1 MTPATTNPP
10 TASVPFELVG
20 SIPSGRLAIEASAGT
35 GKTFALAA
43 LATRFIAEHDISAS
57 ELLIVT
63 FTRAA
68 TSELRARV
76 RQQLVDAA
84 VALGSP
90 EPPSSDN
97 ELLVHLYATDP
108 TERRVRLGR
117 VDQAITDFDAAT
129 ITTIHGFAT
138 QVLSTL
144 GTSAGT
150 DLDATLVD
158 DTRELVAEVCADV
171 LAAAAVGGHPAA
183 DLPTYLGLV
192 NATKVRLNTPDLVV
206 VPSLDDPDADPK
218 WRLLAELVRR
228 SVETMGDRRRRAG
241 TLSFDDILLEL
252 RRGLQGP
259 GRATVIEMLRNRF
272 RVALIDEFQD
282 TDPVQWSIFSTLF
295 GSPESGTTLVLV
307 GDPKQAIYSFRGAN
321 IHTFTE
327 AVAPGPGLENRSL
340 STNWRS
346 DGALLTALNTLLDGA
361 TFGDQLISYF
371 PVGPAPTHRTTR
383 LADRRGGS
391 FAPLSVRLTLGPDL
405 ERKPKKPHD
414 FYVDKVERTI
424 GLDQVAQIRDLLDHG
439 LLPSDPSQPGGG
451 SPTPVRPSDIAVLV
465 RTRAEAATF
474 QKALVDQGVPAV
486 LARGGSVLES
496 PAAQHWRWLL
506 EALLRPSDPGRART
520 VALSWFYGLS
530 PQQIEALDDAGLGQ
544 IQEQLRAWV
553 DTLTTHG
560 VNALVRRVWSDS
572 GVSAR
577 VLAQPDGDRRLTDLD
592 HLAELMQTATSTGY
606 ASIAR
611 LLDVLAVDPVPDAEA
626 EADNDVAARRIES
639 EKQAVQIMT
648 IWVAKGLE
656 FPIVCV
662 PTMWRD
668 GRNDVIYQ
676 DPDTHQRTFDVAK
689 GKDWPDKDAAA
700 ERTHLADDEALGEN
714 LRMLYVALTRA
725 KHHTVV
731 WWTRGPAS
739 DRSGLA
745 RVLFARTDGFIDPET
760 YGADR
765 VPLPPDDEALD
776 ALEPLLARAEGTIV
790 AALHGQPAGRPPTW
804 VDPAAIVERPTLGLA
819 RLDRVLDRQHHRWS
833 FTAITNHD
841 TRNHVDPYDPSLG
854 DGGATD
860 EQGLETTTDDDS
872 LTNSPT
878 NSLVDSL
885 TNSPMTAATCLMAQL
900 PAGAD
905 FGTLVHSVLEQVDFT
920 ATDLDHQLGVHI
932 DDERGW
938 RSLDLTPVGLDDATA
953 TMGRDLLIAGL
964 RAAID
969 TPLGPLFDGQRLR
982 DLAPADRLDEMSF
995 ELRLGDAGHR
1005 ATDRDIGRL
1014 VLQHLAADDS
1024 SASTDSTE
1032 PLIEWAGDLAGGAFS
1047 VDLAG
1052 HLTGSIDAVLR
1063 VRPDD
1068 GPPRFVIVDYK
1079 TNRLNHRGQQPELG
1093 DYRRDGLARSMVD
1106 HHYPLQALLYSVA
1119 LHRYLRW
1126 RVPGYDPA
1134 VQLGGTAYLF
1144 VRGMNGADVTVTDGH
1159 PNGVYSWAV
1168 PPALVTDLSDLLDG
1182 QDLTRPTTRPIAP
1195 PSDEVTP

>member
-1 MTPATTNPP
+1 MTPATTIPP
-10 TASVPFELVG
+10 ITSEPFDLVG
-20 SIPSGRLAIEASAGT
+20 PIPPGRLAIEASAGT

-43 LATRFIAEHDISAS
+43 LATRFIAELDISAS

-84 VALGSP
+84 VGLGSP
-90 EPPSSDN
+90 EPPSPDN
-97 ELLVHLYATDP
+97 VLVDHLYGTDP
-108 TERRVRLGR
+108 AERRRRLDR
-117 VDQAITDFDAAT
+117 VEQAITDFDAAT

-150 DLDATLVD
+150 DLEATLVD
-158 DTRELVAEVCADV
+158 DTSDLAAEVCADV
-171 LAAAAVGGHPAA
+171 LAAAAVEGHSAA
-183 DLPTYLGLV
+183 DLPKYAELV
-192 NATKVRLNTPDLVV
+192 TATKIRLNTPDLVV
-206 VPSLDDPDADPK
+206 VPSLDQPHADPK

-241 TLSFDDILLEL
+241 TLSFDDILVEL

-327 AVAPGPGLENRSL
+327 AVAPRPGLENRSL

-361 TFGDQLISYF
+361 TFGDQQISYF
-371 PVGPAPTHRTTR
+371 PVDPAPAHRTTR
-383 LADRRGGS
+383 LADRRGGTFS
-391 FAPLSVRLTLGPDL
+391 PLSLRLALGPDL
-405 ERKPKKPHD
+405 ARNAKKPHD
-414 FYVDKVERTI
+414 LSMSSVERAI

-439 LLPSDPSQPGGG
+439 LLPADPSQPDGGR
-451 SPTPVRPSDIAVLV
+451 PTPLRPSDIAVLV

-474 QKALVDQGVPAV
+474 QKALLDQGVPAV
-486 LARGGSVLES
+486 LARGGSVLTS
-496 PAAQHWRWLL
+496 PAAQQWRWLL
-506 EALLRPSDPGRART
+506 EGLLRPSDPGRART
-520 VALSWFYGLS
+520 VALSWFCGLS
-530 PQQIEALDDAGLGQ
+530 PRQIEALDDIGLGQ

-560 VNALVRRVWSDS
+560 VNSLVRRVWSDS

-606 ASIAR
+606 ASVAR
-611 LLDVLAVDPVPDAEA
+611 LLAVLDLDPVPDSEA

-639 EKQAVQIMT
+639 EQQAVQIMT
-648 IWVAKGLE
+648 VWVAKGLE

-662 PTMWRD
+662 PTMWRN
-668 GRNDVIYQ
+668 RQNDVIYQ

-689 GKDWPDKDAAA
+689 GKGWPDQDSAA
-700 ERTHLADDEALGEN
+700 ERTNRAAAEALGEN

-731 WWTRGPAS
+731 WWTRGQAS
-739 DRSGLA
+739 DKSGLA
-745 RVLFARTDGFIDPET
+745 RVLFARTDGFIDPEA
-760 YGADR
+760 YSAER
-765 VPLPPDDEALD
+765 VVLPPDDEVLD
-776 ALEPLLARAEGTIV
+776 ALAPLLNRAEGTIV
-790 AALHGQPAGRPPTW
+790 ASMHGQPAGRPAPW
-804 VDPAAIVERPTLGLA
+804 VDPATTIERPSLGLA
-819 RLDRVLDRQHHRWS
+819 HLGRVPDRHRHRWS

-841 TRNHVDPYDPSLG
+841 ARHHVDPHDPSLG
-854 DGGATD
+854 DGGADD
-860 EQGLETTTDDDS
+860 EQDLETTVDEQDIESIT
-872 LTNSPT
+872 TSPA
-878 NSLVDSL
+878 NVPPPAMAPC
-885 TNSPMTAATCLMAQL
+885 PMALL

-920 ATDLDHQLGVHI
+920 ADDLDHQLGVHI

-938 RSLDLTPVGLDDATA
+938 RSLDLTPVGLHDATA
-953 TMGRDLLIAGL
+953 AVGRDLLITGL
-964 RAAID
+964 RAAIN
-969 TPLGPLFDGQRLR
+969 TPLGPLFDGLRLR
-982 DLAPADRLDEMSF
+982 DLAPGDRLDEMSF
-995 ELRLGDAGHR
+995 DLRLGDAGHR
-1005 ATDRDIGRL
+1005 ATDRDIGLL
-1014 VLQHLAADDS
+1014 VLHHLA
-1024 SASTDSTE
+1024 SAAPDE
-1032 PLIEWAGDLAGGAFS
+1032 PSDPLVEWAGDLAGGAFS

-1063 VRPDD
+1063 VGPAD

-1079 TNRLNHRGQQPELG
+1079 TNRLNHRGLPPAPG

-1126 RVPGYDPA
+1126 RLPGYDPA
-1134 VQLGGTAYLF
+1134 ANLGGAAYLF
-1144 VRGMNGADVTVTDGH
+1144 VRGMTGADVTVTDGH
-1159 PNGVYSWAV
+1159 PDGVYSWTV

-1182 QDLTRPTTRPIAP
+1182 QDLTRA
-1195 PSDEVTP
+1195 SDEVTP